1 MSVHLKGCLPH
12 VCSYLQSL
20 HGHIA
25 AFEKGSYKS
34 PISASA
40 YGVHMREAKQWNAGF
55 RPIYAMGDVPLSSKV
70 ASSLP
75 CNIDMPLPMSTAGLA
90 TSHALCSHRMWHMP
104 VTAQTCFVQQA
115 AMWHIHAR

>member
-1 MSVHLKGCLPH
+1 MSVQLKGCLPH

-40 YGVHMREAKQWNAGF
+40 YAVHMREAKQWDTAF
-55 RPIYAMGDVPLSSKV
+55 RPIYAMGDVPSEFQG
-70 ASSLP
+70 SLQP
-75 CNIDMPLPMSTAGLA
+75 ALQHHTCRCPGL
-90 TSHALCSHRMWHMP
+90 LL
-104 VTAQTCFVQQA
+104 V
-115 AMWHIHAR
+115 